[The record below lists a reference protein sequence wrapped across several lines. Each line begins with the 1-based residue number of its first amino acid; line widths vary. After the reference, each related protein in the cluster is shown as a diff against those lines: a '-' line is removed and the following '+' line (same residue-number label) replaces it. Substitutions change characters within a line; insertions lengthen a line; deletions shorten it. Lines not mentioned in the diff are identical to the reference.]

1 MSRPIPG
8 RSRADQTSPDLVRLY
23 LKDIGRFELL
33 KPDEELILARQ
44 VQQRLQLLNRRRQR
58 QGEDPQLAD
67 LTTLEQLP
75 GQALNG
81 EQRQRLQAIRTHW
94 AGLEGLTPAQL
105 LQALRQ
111 GQRARDRLIQANLRL
126 VVAVARK
133 YQRRGLELLDLIQEG
148 TIGLERA
155 VENYDPTRGFRFS
168 TYAYW
173 WIRQGITRAIINQS
187 RLIRLPGH
195 ISDKLNRIQKAE
207 ESLRT
212 SLGRRPSL
220 AELAAATGL
229 DQASVR
235 LILERQPRAVSLD
248 QRMGHEQENDLGDLI
263 EDTHATPEQLL
274 SRRELHQELQG
285 LLNELSQ
292 REATVIRLRFGLE
305 DDTPHTL
312 ADIGAGL
319 HLSRERVRQ
328 IESRA
333 LRKLRL
339 PERRCRVHD
348 YLVALDREG

>member
-8 RSRADQTSPDLVRLY
+8 RSRADHTSPDLVRLY

-44 VQQRLQLLNRRRQR
+44 VQRRLQLLNRRHDR
-58 QGEDPQLAD
+58 QGDDPLLAE
-67 LTTLEQLP
+67 LTTLEQRGSPTLD
-75 GQALNG
+75 G
-81 EQRQRLQAIRTHW
+81 EQRQRLQTLRSHW
-94 AGLEGLTPAQL
+94 AQVEGLSPPQL
-105 LQALRQ
+105 LEALRQ

-133 YQRRGLELLDLIQEG
+133 YQKRGLELLDLIQEG

-187 RLIRLPGH
+187 RMIRLPGH
-195 ISDKLNRIQKAE
+195 ISDKLTRIQKAE
-207 ESLRT
+207 ESLRA

-220 AELAAATGL
+220 AELATATGL

-263 EDTHATPEQLL
+263 EAPHATPEQLL
-274 SRRELHQELQG
+274 SRRELHQELER

-328 IESRA
+328 IETRA

-339 PERRCRVHD
+339 PERCCRVHD